1 MKLHRVTALVLTL
14 GVLGVFCVTALTT
27 PYDPQVNMCSYIE
40 CTDGEKEAALCDAAN
55 GFSGDLAGEYANYNM
70 KIPGDSCYWKM
81 TVTNTGNA
89 DLQVNVNGQVFR
101 ISAHTAGCLYA
112 TSPWEAG
119 TYSVGFSS
127 KISGVSMEGTASCTL
142 YTTLE
147 ESQT

>member
-27 PYDPQVNMCSYIE
+27 SYDPQVNMCSYIE
-40 CTDGEKEAALCDAAN
+40 CTDGEKEATPRDAAN
-55 GFSGDLAGEYANYNM
+55 GFSGDFAGEYVNYNM
-70 KIPGDSCYWKM
+70 KIPGDSRYWKM
-81 TVTNTGNA
+81 TVTNTGDT
-89 DLQVNVNGQVFR
+89 DLQVNVNGQVFVVP
-101 ISAHTAGCLYA
+101 AQTADCIYS

-127 KISGVSMEGTASCTL
+127 KVSSIKMKGTVSCTL

-147 ESQT
+147 ESQP

>member
-27 PYDPQVNMCSYIE
+27 SYDAQTNACSYIE
-40 CTDGEKEAALCDAAN
+40 YTDGEEETAPGGAAD
-55 GFSGDLAGEYANYNM
+55 GFSGELAGEYVNYNM
-70 KIPGDSCYWKM
+70 KIPGDSCYWRM
-81 TVTNTGNA
+81 TVTNTGDT

-119 TYSVGFSS
+119 TYSVGFSA
-127 KISGVSMEGTASCTL
+127 KVSGIKMKGTVSCTL
-142 YTTLE
+142 YETLE
-147 ESQT
+147 ESQL

>member
-27 PYDPQVNMCSYIE
+27 SYDPQVNMCSYIE
-40 CTDGEKEAALCDAAN
+40 CTDGEKEAAPGGAAN
-55 GFSGDLAGEYANYNM
+55 AFSGDLAGEYVNYDM
-70 KIPGDSCYWKM
+70 KIPGDSRYWKM
-81 TVTNTGNA
+81 TVTNTGDT

-127 KISGVSMEGTASCTL
+127 KVPGVSMEGTASCTL
-142 YTTLE
+142 YKTLE
-147 ESQT
+147 ESQP

>member
-14 GVLGVFCVTALTT
+14 GVLGVFCVTARTT
-27 PYDPQVNMCSYIE
+27 SYDSQANACSYIE

-55 GFSGDLAGEYANYNM
+55 GFSGDLAGEYANYDM
-70 KIPGDSCYWKM
+70 KIPGDSRYWKM
-81 TVTNTGNA
+81 TVTNTGDT
-89 DLQVNVNGQVFR
+89 DLQVNVNGQVFVVP
-101 ISAHTAGCLYA
+101 AQTAGCLYA

-127 KISGVSMEGTASCTL
+127 KVSGIKMKGTVSCTL

-147 ESQT
+147 ESQP

>member
-27 PYDPQVNMCSYIE
+27 SYDSQVNMCSYIE
-40 CTDGEKEAALCDAAN
+40 NTDGEKEAAPCDAAN
-55 GFSGDLAGEYANYNM
+55 AFSGDLAGEYVCYDM
-70 KIPGDSCYWKM
+70 KFQDSYGYWKM
-81 TVTNTGNA
+81 IVTNAGNT

-101 ISAHTAGCLYA
+101 VPAQAAGYLYS

-127 KISGVSMEGTASCTL
+127 KIPGVSMDGTASCTL
-142 YTTLE
+142 YATLE
-147 ESQT
+147 ESQP

>member
-1 MKLHRVTALVLTL
+1 MKLHRVIALVLTL

-27 PYDPQVNMCSYIE
+27 SYDPQTNMCSYIE
-40 CTDGEKEAALCDAAN
+40 CTDGEEEAALCDAAN

-89 DLQVNVNGQVFR
+89 DLQVNVNGQVF
-101 ISAHTAGCLYA
+101 AVPAQTAGCIYS

-127 KISGVSMEGTASCTL
+127 KVPGASMDGTVSCTL

-147 ESQT
+147 ESQP

>member
-1 MKLHRVTALVLTL
+1 MKFHD
-14 GVLGVFCVTALTT
+14 
-27 PYDPQVNMCSYIE
+27 PY
-40 CTDGEKEAALCDAAN
+40 G
-55 GFSGDLAGEYANYNM
+55 
-70 KIPGDSCYWKM
+70 YWRM

-89 DLQVNVNGQVFR
+89 DLQVNVNGQVFA

-127 KISGVSMEGTASCTL
+127 KVPGVSMDGTASCTL

-147 ESQT
+147 ESQP

>member
-27 PYDPQVNMCSYIE
+27 SYDPQTNMCSYIE
-40 CTDGEKEAALCDAAN
+40 CTDGEKEAAPCDAAN
-55 GFSGDLAGEYANYNM
+55 AFSGDLAGVYVNYVM
-70 KIPGDSCYWKM
+70 KIPGDSRYWKM
-81 TVTNTGNA
+81 TVTNTGNT

-101 ISAHTAGCLYA
+101 VPAQTAGCIYS

-127 KISGVSMEGTASCTL
+127 KVPDVTMDGTVSCTL
-142 YTTLE
+142 YETLE
-147 ESQT
+147 ESQP

>member
-27 PYDPQVNMCSYIE
+27 SYDPQVNMCSYIE
-40 CTDGEKEAALCDAAN
+40 CTDGEEKAAGNATN
-55 GFSGDLAGEYANYNM
+55 SFSGDLAGEYANYDM
-70 KIPGDSCYWKM
+70 ITHGDFCYWRM
-81 TVTNTGNA
+81 TVTNTGNT
-89 DLQVNVNGQVFR
+89 DLQVNVNGQVFVVP
-101 ISAHTAGCLYA
+101 AQTADCIYS

>member
-27 PYDPQVNMCSYIE
+27 SYDPQVNMCSYIE
-40 CTDGEKEAALCDAAN
+40 CTDGEKEAAPGGAADA
-55 GFSGDLAGEYANYNM
+55 FSGDLAGEYVNYDM
-70 KIPGDSCYWKM
+70 KIPGDSRYWKM
-81 TVTNTGNA
+81 TVTNTGNT
-89 DLQVNVNGQVFR
+89 DLQVNVNGQVFA
-101 ISAHTAGCLYA
+101 IPAHTAGYLYS

-127 KISGVSMEGTASCTL
+127 KVPGIKMKGTVSCTL

-147 ESQT
+147 ESQP

>member
-1 MKLHRVTALVLTL
+1 MKLHRITALVLTL

-55 GFSGDLAGEYANYNM
+55 SFSGDFVGEYVCYDM
-70 KIPGDSCYWKM
+70 ILQDSYGYWRM
-81 TVTNTGNA
+81 TVTNTGNT
-89 DLQVNVNGQVFR
+89 DLQVNVDGQVFR
-101 ISAHTAGCLYA
+101 VPAQTVGCIYS

-127 KISGVSMEGTASCTL
+127 KVPGVSMDGTVSCTL
-142 YTTLE
+142 YATLE
-147 ESQT
+147 ESQP